1 MHGIAVQHSL
11 TEYVSFVAMQQARC
25 IVHWFTG
32 WNTAQRERFLRD
44 LVAKAFPG
52 QPCSLLDGLSSLGVA
67 DHPPSIFECQLRLWT
82 QWFDEWSEDERSSF
96 MVALSQ
102 GIGWGTWD
110 KQDGHFRGFHE
121 RNQGN

>member
-1 MHGIAVQHSL
+1 MAEDAEGL

-102 GIGWGTWD
+102 
-110 KQDGHFRGFHE
+110 QDPAFAHRLFFELSATGA
-121 RNQGN
+121 QT